1 MVLTLVDR
9 DDDDG
14 HRLKRSMKQH
24 AAVAGLITRSR
35 AVHGGWNVLNRIV
48 IEELQAWYCGGWQAV
63 RKAYLP
69 GLPHA

>member
-1 MVLTLVDR
+1 
-9 DDDDG
+9 
-14 HRLKRSMKQH
+14 
-24 AAVAGLITRSR
+24 
-35 AVHGGWNVLNRIV
+35 LNRIV